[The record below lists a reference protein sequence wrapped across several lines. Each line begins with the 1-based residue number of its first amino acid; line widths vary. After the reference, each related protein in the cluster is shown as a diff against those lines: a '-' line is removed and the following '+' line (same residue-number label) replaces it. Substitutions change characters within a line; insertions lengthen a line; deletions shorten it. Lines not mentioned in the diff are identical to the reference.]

1 MHRPTANQVDRIPR
15 NPPKGDGRYPLPET
29 IPQAPLLVSEV
40 RNKKPTPTFINLKNI
55 IKNTES
61 LSAEQ
66 KFELI
71 DKISELYA

>member
-1 MHRPTANQVDRIPR
+1 MHHPASDQVRFMPQ
-15 NPPKGDGRYPLPET
+15 NPPKGDGRNPLPD
-29 IPQAPLLVSEV
+29 IAPQAPLSVSEV
-40 RNKKPTPTFINLKNI
+40 RSKKNTPSFINLKNI